1 MLTEFEKE
9 KIELMREFGLRYDEI
24 AKRLGVTKNQVR
36 YYCKKIGCLLRVDEM
51 PNKRC
56 AYCRKKITADRYV
69 PNKKFCNRSCRKKY
83 VIQSRGYSYEWVWCK
98 CQYCGKDFQGWDYRK
113 FCSRVCAQLSREKPK
128 KEKSTRSTL
137 INPESE
143 WKIKSVRKDV

>member
-56 AYCRKKITADRYV
+56 AYCRNIMKNFMKSLKKQRQLKRIRSA
-69 PNKKFCNRSCRKKY
+69 KKLM
-83 VIQSRGYSYEWVWCK
+83 Q
-98 CQYCGKDFQGWDYRK
+98 
-113 FCSRVCAQLSREKPK
+113 
-128 KEKSTRSTL
+128 KSMSTL
-137 INPESE
+137 I
-143 WKIKSVRKDV
+143 RM

>member
-83 VIQSRGYSYEWVWCK
+83 VIQSRGYSYEWVWCIVVK
-98 CQYCGKDFQGWDYRK
+98 IFRGGIIENFVAEFVHNFPGKNQRK
-113 FCSRVCAQLSREKPK
+113 KNRSDQL
-128 KEKSTRSTL
+128 
-137 INPESE
+137 
-143 WKIKSVRKDV
+143 